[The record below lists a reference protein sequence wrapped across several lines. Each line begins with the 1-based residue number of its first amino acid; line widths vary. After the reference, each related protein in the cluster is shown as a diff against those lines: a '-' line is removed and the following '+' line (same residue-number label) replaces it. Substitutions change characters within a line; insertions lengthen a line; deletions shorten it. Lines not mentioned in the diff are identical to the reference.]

1 MAIGSDIS
9 KLCMGCMSE
18 LDENGNCPN
27 CEWQETDLPEGVH
40 HLKPRTILNGKYII
54 GKVLGEGGFG
64 ITYIGLD
71 INLEIKVAIKEYFPF
86 GYVNRDTMR
95 NTVMPLTGDGE
106 EDYIK
111 GLERFLDEAKR
122 LARFNQLPGIVSV
135 REFFTENE
143 TAYIVMEY
151 LDGMT
156 FKDYIQSQGGSI
168 SFSDVCT
175 LISPVMES
183 LAIVHAEGIV
193 HRDISPDNLFITKNG
208 QVKLID
214 FGAARMTNIDEKS
227 LSVVL
232 KPGFAPEEQYRR
244 SGVQGPWTDIYSLAV
259 TIYKAITGEMPPESL
274 ERLQEDK
281 ILLPSTMNIEIP
293 PRAEAALIKALSVK
307 ASDRYQNIS
316 LFKSE
321 LLEEIPVCN
330 DNDLTQ
336 QSFTENK
343 SVEKK
348 NLDNKEVS
356 NAWIE
361 NKPVEKEKSLKTVME
376 KIKNSSQ
383 RKPIIIASSAAL
395 VLLLGFAGF
404 GGYIYINNSH
414 GNSRLAEKNYSAALN
429 NFDNTLKVSKN
440 NYTALVGKGEVLYN
454 QKKYKEA
461 LDIDNKAVGLKA
473 DKFDGYYEKSKACIK
488 LYKYEDA
495 LEAAKKA
502 VSINSN
508 NADALRCKAEAS
520 FYMFKLDDAMTD
532 CNKALS
538 INPNLKEA
546 NLLKG
551 DILLITCKLSD
562 AILSYNKAIELDPN
576 YVEAYNGK
584 GNAYSNM
591 SKFDNAAGEYDK
603 AVEKDKESLIIK
615 CNKAAMLQF
624 RGKASEA
631 QKLFTDISTNSG
643 MDDYLSLIAKAFAY
657 ENINKNDESEKYINK
672 AIELNKWGIDALILK
687 ADLELSKNQ
696 VDNAEKT
703 CKKALELYPNYFDA
717 VKTMG
722 RIYIAKSNW
731 DEANKSFDKTIE
743 LLPDN
748 YDNYI
753 WKGKIKEGQGDYT
766 AALNLY
772 NKSVNIYPTAL
783 PYEFM
788 GEIYFKQNNRNESI
802 ANYKK
807 ALDLGSKSREAIQRL
822 GVLLIQVGDYEGAKN
837 YNLKYISEFGA
848 NDVVYGNLAYNY
860 DKLGDTQNA
869 LNYINKALETDSK
882 NVNYINFKITMLLK
896 LGKQDDAVAYAKACI
911 DKGYI
916 TINDIHIMS

>member
-1 MAIGSDIS
+1 MSIGSDVN
-9 KLCMGCMSE
+9 KLCMGCMGE
-18 LDENGNCPN
+18 LDEDGNCPN
-27 CEWQETDLPEGVH
+27 CKWQETNLSEGVH

-64 ITYIGLD
+64 ITYLGLEL
-71 INLEIKVAIKEYFPF
+71 NLEIKVAIKEYFPF

-95 NTVMPLTGDGE
+95 NTVMPLTGENDV
-106 EDYIK
+106 DYIK
-111 GLERFLDEAKR
+111 GLERFLDEAKS

-151 LDGMT
+151 LDGIT
-156 FKDYIQSQGGSI
+156 FKDYIQSQGGAL
-168 SFSDVCT
+168 SFADVCN
-175 LISPVMES
+175 LINPVMES

-208 QVKLID
+208 QVKLLD
-214 FGAARMTNIDEKS
+214 FGAARMANIDEKS

-274 ERLQEDK
+274 ERLQNDN
-281 ILLPSTMNIEIP
+281 ILPPSAMNIEIP
-293 PRAEAALIKALSVK
+293 PSSEAALMKALSVK
-307 ASDRYQNIS
+307 ASDRYQNINT
-316 LFKSE
+316 FKSE
-321 LLEEIPVCN
+321 LLGEAPILTESVLYTQKSYT
-330 DNDLTQ
+330 DN
-336 QSFTENK
+336 
-343 SVEKK
+343 
-348 NLDNKEVS
+348 
-356 NAWIE
+356 
-361 NKPVEKEKSLKTVME
+361 KSLKKSDTDIIVIENTAVEEIKQSKTIIE
-376 KIKNSSQ
+376 KIKNSPQ
-383 RKPIIIASSAAL
+383 RIPIIVGSAVVALL
-395 VLLLGFAGF
+395 VLIFAGYS
-404 GGYIYINNSH
+404 GYIYINNSH
-414 GNSRLAEKNYSAALN
+414 GNSMLTEKNYNGAMKS
-429 NFDNTLKVSKN
+429 FDNTLKLSKN
-440 NYTALVGKGEVLYN
+440 NYVALVGKGEVLYN

-461 LDIDNKAVGLKA
+461 LDIDNKAVNLKA

-502 VSINSN
+502 IAINPN
-508 NADALRCKAEAS
+508 HADALRCKAEAS
-520 FYMFKLDDAMTD
+520 FYMFKIEDAMSN

-551 DILLITCKLSD
+551 DILLLTCKLSD
-562 AILSYNKAIELDPN
+562 AILSYNKAIEVDPN
-576 YVEAYNGK
+576 CMEAYNGK

-603 AVEKDKESLIIK
+603 ALEKDKDNLILK
-615 CNKAAMLQF
+615 CNKAIMLQF
-624 RGKASEA
+624 KGKASEA

-657 ENINKNDESEKYINK
+657 ENLGKSDEAEKYADK
-672 AIELNKWGIDALILK
+672 AIELNKWGIDALTLK
-687 ADLELSKNQ
+687 SDLELSKNQ
-696 VDNAEKT
+696 IDNAEKT
-703 CKKALELYPNYFDA
+703 CKKALDMYPDYFDA
-717 VKTMG
+717 VKAMG
-722 RIYIAKSNW
+722 RVYIMKSNW
-731 DEANKSFDKTIE
+731 AEANKSFNKTIE

-753 WKGKIKEGQGDYT
+753 WQGKIKEGQGDNS
-766 AALNLY
+766 AALDLY
-772 NKSVNIYPTAL
+772 NKSVNIYPTSL

-788 GEIYFKQNNRNESI
+788 GEIYFKQNNINESI
-802 ANYKK
+802 PAYKK
-807 ALDLGSKSREAIQRL
+807 ALDLGSKSRDAIQRL
-822 GVLLIQVGDYEGAKN
+822 GVMLIQVGDYEGAKS

-848 NDVVYGNLAYNY
+848 NDVVYGNLAFTYN
-860 DKLGDTQNA
+860 KLGDSQNA

-882 NVNYINFKITMLLK
+882 NLNYINFKITMLLN
-896 LGKQDDAVAYAKACI
+896 LGKKDDAIGYAKECI
-911 DKGYI
+911 DKGYM
-916 TINDIHIMS
+916 TINDIRIMA